1 MYGTDREK
9 TRRKAAKDGIQASNS
24 TSYFFY
30 KNTKKGKNANGVSLL
45 KRQKATYRTR
55 I

>member
-9 TRRKAAKDGIQASNS
+9 TRRKAAKDGIQTSNS
-24 TSYFFY
+24 ISYFF
-30 KNTKKGKNANGVSLL
+30 TK
-45 KRQKATYRTR
+45 